1 MRPVGEVKLTENA
14 AVSAQH
20 GNKNHIEIWAGWP
33 GPPSAWPVEPST
45 AMSRRVKVSGYA
57 PSWREKLLL
66 RMQKIVPN
74 GIMPTVERDDPMVL
88 LGGSGRRIP
97 YGRRLAEKEPGNFSG

>member
-33 GPPSAWPVEPST
+33 GPPYAWPVEPST

-66 RMQKIVPN
+66 RMHEIVPN
-74 GIMPTVERDDPMVL
+74 GIMLTVEKDVPLV
-88 LGGSGRRIP
+88 LGGSGRRMP
-97 YGRRLAEKEPGNFSG
+97 YGRRLAEKEPGNLSG